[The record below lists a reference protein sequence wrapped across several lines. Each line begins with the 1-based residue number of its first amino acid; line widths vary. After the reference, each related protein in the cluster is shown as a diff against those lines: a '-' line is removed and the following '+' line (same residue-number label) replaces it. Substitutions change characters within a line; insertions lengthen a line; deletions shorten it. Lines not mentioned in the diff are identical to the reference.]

1 MFLFF
6 IYFYRY
12 LWFNVFCLIMII
24 FFIYIQIGECFL
36 VEYLIVYCSCFIDSF
51 NILYLLKIFIYIDKL
66 SVIYMWRKFS
76 KFVRNVREKLLKYI
90 IKNQFLV
97 VYDIK

>member
-1 MFLFF
+1 M
-6 IYFYRY
+6 
-12 LWFNVFCLIMII
+12 
-24 FFIYIQIGECFL
+24 FL

-76 KFVRNVREKLLKYI
+76 KFVRNVREELLKYI
-90 IKNQFLV
+90 IKN
-97 VYDIK
+97 